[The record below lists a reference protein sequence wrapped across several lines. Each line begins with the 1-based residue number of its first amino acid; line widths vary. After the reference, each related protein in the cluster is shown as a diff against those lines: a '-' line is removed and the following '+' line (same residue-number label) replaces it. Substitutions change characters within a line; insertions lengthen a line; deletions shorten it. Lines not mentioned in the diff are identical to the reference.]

1 MKLNKRQLIAAE
13 LLGVGYKPSDVAKKL
28 SIRRETISRWQ
39 VNQEFIFAK
48 EKAYLEV
55 LSNIV
60 NESNLLTNKAHHA
73 LLEAFD
79 DQEISKVAKATIGI
93 RYLSLVGA
101 QSNTYEKTNK
111 KYTEL
116 SKVTDNNGII
126 AKWLVDLLEGIKNLK
141 PSRGEITHQELI
153 NKVDDL
159 INVSILSEVS
169 KISPGEKSTVLLRVA

>member
-13 LLGVGYKPSDVAKKL
+13 LLGVGHKPSDVAKKL

-39 VNQEFIFAK
+39 VNPEFIFAK
-48 EKAYLEV
+48 ERAYLEV

-60 NESNLLTNKAHHA
+60 NESNLLTNKAHEA

-101 QSNTYEKTNK
+101 QSNTYEKTK
-111 KYTEL
+111 KNYTEL
-116 SKVTDNNGII
+116 SKVKDNNGII
-126 AKWLVDLLEGIKNLK
+126 AKWLVDLLEGIRNLK

-153 NKVDDL
+153 ARADSVLN
-159 INVSILSEVS
+159 LS
-169 KISPGEKSTVLLRVA
+169 KKMPKN

>member
-13 LLGVGYKPSDVAKKL
+13 LLGVGHRPSDVAKKL

-39 VNQEFIFAK
+39 VNPEFIFAK
-48 EKAYLEV
+48 ERAYLEV

-60 NESNLLTNKAHHA
+60 NESNLLTNKAHEA

-101 QSNTYEKTNK
+101 QSNTYEKTK
-111 KYTEL
+111 KNYTEL
-116 SKVTDNNGII
+116 SKVKDNNGII
-126 AKWLVDLLEGIKNLK
+126 AKWLVDLLEGIRNLK

-153 NKVDDL
+153 ARADSLLN
-159 INVSILSEVS
+159 LS
-169 KISPGEKSTVLLRVA
+169 KKMPKN

>member
-13 LLGVGYKPSDVAKKL
+13 LLGVGHRPSDVAKKL

-39 VNQEFIFAK
+39 VNPEFIFAK
-48 EKAYLEV
+48 ERAYLEV

-60 NESNLLTNKAHHA
+60 NESNLLTNKAHEA

-101 QSNTYEKTNK
+101 QSNTYEKTK
-111 KYTEL
+111 KNYTEL
-116 SKVTDNNGII
+116 SKVKDNNGII
-126 AKWLVDLLEGIKNLK
+126 AKWLVDLLEGIRNLK
-141 PSRGEITHQELI
+141 PSREEITHQELI
-153 NKVDDL
+153 ARADSLLN
-159 INVSILSEVS
+159 LS
-169 KISPGEKSTVLLRVA
+169 KKMPKN

>member
-13 LLGVGYKPSDVAKKL
+13 LLGVGHRPSDVAKKL

-39 VNQEFIFAK
+39 VNPEFIFAK
-48 EKAYLEV
+48 ERAYLEV

-60 NESNLLTNKAHHA
+60 NEANLLTNKAHQA

-101 QSNTYEKTNK
+101 QSNTYEKTK
-111 KYTEL
+111 KNYTEL
-116 SKVTDNNGII
+116 SKVKDNNGII
-126 AKWLVDLLEGIKNLK
+126 AKWLVDLLEGIRNLK
-141 PSRGEITHQELI
+141 SSRGEITHQELI
-153 NKVDDL
+153 ARADSLLN
-159 INVSILSEVS
+159 LS
-169 KISPGEKSTVLLRVA
+169 KKMPKN

>member
-73 LLEAFD
+73 LLEAFN

-116 SKVTDNNGII
+116 FKVKDNNGII
-126 AKWLVDLLEGIKNLK
+126 AKWLVDLLEGIRDLK
-141 PSRGEITHQELI
+141 PSRGQIAHQELI
-153 NKVDDL
+153 TRADYLVN
-159 INVSILSEVS
+159 LS
-169 KISPGEKSTVLLRVA
+169 KQMPKT

>member
-13 LLGVGYKPSDVAKKL
+13 LLGVGHRPSDVAKKL

-39 VNQEFIFAK
+39 VNPEFIFAK
-48 EKAYLEV
+48 ERAYLEV

-60 NESNLLTNKAHHA
+60 NESNLLTNKAHQA

-93 RYLSLVGA
+93 RYLNLVGA

-116 SKVTDNNGII
+116 SKVKDNNGII

-141 PSRGEITHQELI
+141 SSRGEITHQELI
-153 NKVDDL
+153 ARADSL
-159 INVSILSEVS
+159 INLS
-169 KISPGEKSTVLLRVA
+169 KKMPMN

>member
-1 MKLNKRQLIAAE
+1 MSIQLNKRQLIAAE
-13 LLGVGYKPSDVAKKL
+13 LLGVGHKPSDVAKKL

-39 VNQEFIFAK
+39 VNPEFIFAK
-48 EKAYLEV
+48 ERAYLEV

-60 NESNLLTNKAHHA
+60 NESNLLTNKAHQA

-116 SKVTDNNGII
+116 SKVKDNNGII

-141 PSRGEITHQELI
+141 SSRGEITHQELI
-153 NKVDDL
+153 ARADSL
-159 INVSILSEVS
+159 INLS
-169 KISPGEKSTVLLRVA
+169 KKMPMN

>member
-1 MKLNKRQLIAAE
+1 MSIQLNKRQLIAAE
-13 LLGVGYKPSDVAKKL
+13 LLGVGHKPSDVAKKL

-48 EKAYLEV
+48 ERAYLEV

-60 NESNLLTNKAHHA
+60 NESNLLTNKAHEA

-101 QSNTYEKTNK
+101 QSNTYEKTK
-111 KYTEL
+111 KNYTEL
-116 SKVTDNNGII
+116 SKVKDNNGII
-126 AKWLVDLLEGIKNLK
+126 AKWLVDLLEGIRNLK
-141 PSRGEITHQELI
+141 PSREEITHQELI
-153 NKVDDL
+153 ARADSLLN
-159 INVSILSEVS
+159 LS
-169 KISPGEKSTVLLRVA
+169 KKMPKN

>member
-13 LLGVGYKPSDVAKKL
+13 LLGVGHRPSDVAKKL

-39 VNQEFIFAK
+39 VNPEFIFAK
-48 EKAYLEV
+48 ERAYLEV

-60 NESNLLTNKAHHA
+60 NESNLLTNKAHEA

-101 QSNTYEKTNK
+101 QSNTYEKTK
-111 KYTEL
+111 KNYTEL
-116 SKVTDNNGII
+116 SKVKDNNGII
-126 AKWLVDLLEGIKNLK
+126 AKWLVDLLEGIRNLK

-153 NKVDDL
+153 ARADSL
-159 INVSILSEVS
+159 LILS
-169 KISPGEKSTVLLRVA
+169 KKMPKN

>member
-13 LLGVGYKPSDVAKKL
+13 LLGVGHRPSDVAKKL

-48 EKAYLEV
+48 ERAYLEV

-60 NESNLLTNKAHHA
+60 NEANLLANKAHQA

-93 RYLSLVGA
+93 RYLSLVGG

-116 SKVTDNNGII
+116 SKVTDNNQVFVN
-126 AKWLVDLLEGIKNLK
+126 WFVQVLESIRNLK
-141 PSRGEITHQELI
+141 SFREEMTHQELI
-153 NKVDDL
+153 NKIDQL
-159 INVSILSEVS
+159 INLSNNM
-169 KISPGEKSTVLLRVA
+169 PHN